1 VVLNCRGCC
10 GNCKHRLSEWQGDT
24 TYHPL
29 LYPSIDHPCHERPL
43 RVKGA
48 VNAEKKMSREHE
60 ENGVLLAR
68 YYSRTKRSLAYQS
81 ETEGGLGG
89 GG

>member
-1 VVLNCRGCC
+1 
-10 GNCKHRLSEWQGDT
+10 
-24 TYHPL
+24 
-29 LYPSIDHPCHERPL
+29 
-43 RVKGA
+43 VKGA